1 MIEKLTISYKSY
13 DSKEELS
20 LIDKKLVNKSEEIL
34 EIAYS
39 VYSGFSVGAAALLSN
54 GEIMTANNQENIAYP
69 SSMCAERV
77 LFYFC
82 KANFPEL
89 NIEKVAI
96 SVKSVEK
103 VISNPISPCGSCRQT
118 MFEYEQNQDQKI
130 KVFLKGEIGKVLEM
144 NSVEDL
150 LPLAFKTDVL
160 KRY

>member
-13 DSKEELS
+13 DSKDELS

-34 EIAYS
+34 ENAYS

-118 MFEYEQNQDQKI
+118 MFEYEQNQDQRIKI
-130 KVFLKGEIGKVLEM
+130 FLKGEIGKVLEM